1 MDATFTYQKIVAYKL
16 KMACS
21 NPFTYCFLLFLS
33 LIGSSIAAS
42 PSDDL
47 LAWVQQDNRRF
58 LNAVIRVTNLNRTIK
73 FYTENFGMQVL
84 RQSDIPHEKYSYA
97 VLGFGPEDSH
107 FVLQLRQNYG
117 GEKLKLGTAF
127 AHFGIATQDAYKMV
141 EEIRARGG
149 VITREAGPIEGGTTV
164 FAFVQDPD
172 GYMFELIQRPP
183 TPEPLCQLMLHVSD
197 LDSAIQFY
205 EKALG
210 MKLLQKYDSPEEQFA
225 IAMVGYGSNL
235 TQITT
240 VELRY
245 NYNVTEYTQGNGYVQ
260 VAINTDDVYRSAAA
274 VKLVSQELGGNITRG
289 PDPISKTTSFLDPDG
304 FETVLVDNRRKKE

>member
-1 MDATFTYQKIVAYKL
+1 MDSTFTYQKIKAYKL

-21 NPFTYCFLLFLS
+21 NRLTYCFLLFLS

-58 LNAVIRVTNLNRTIK
+58 LNAIIRVTNLNRTIK
-73 FYTENFGMQVL
+73 FYTENFGMKVL
-84 RQSDIPHEKYSYA
+84 RQSDIPHENYSYA

-164 FAFVQDPD
+164 FAFIQDPD

-183 TPEPLCQLMLHVSD
+183 TPEPLCQLMLH
-197 LDSAIQFY
+197 
-205 EKALG
+205 
-210 MKLLQKYDSPEEQFA
+210 FA

-245 NYNVTEYTQGNGYVQ
+245 NYNVTEYTEGNGYVQ
-260 VAINTDDVYRSAAA
+260 VAINTDDVYKSAAA
-274 VKLVSQELGGNITRG
+274 VELVSQELGGNITQG

-304 FETVLVDNRRKKE
+304 FKTVLVGNRRKKE